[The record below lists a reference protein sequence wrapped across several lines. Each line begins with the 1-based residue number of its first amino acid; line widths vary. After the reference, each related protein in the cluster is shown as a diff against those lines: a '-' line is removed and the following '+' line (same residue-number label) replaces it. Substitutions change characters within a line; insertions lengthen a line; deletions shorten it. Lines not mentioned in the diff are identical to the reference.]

1 MLRNVKASVLPLC
14 SIVTGIG
21 LLAAGCTNTEAPVP
35 DGEVNLGCDSVEN
48 TFAIDH
54 SELQAVD
61 GVAPGPYTAPQFRAE
76 QFTERAQTLRVKEC
90 KDTVHVTFDDRGTGY
105 RSGQLQV
112 VDAYR
117 SGDGIEGV
125 IVVTLDNAE
134 STALELTFHA
144 TAVR

>member
-1 MLRNVKASVLPLC
+1 MLRNVKSSLIPLC

-35 DGEVNLGCDSVEN
+35 DAEVNYGCVSDEK
-48 TFAIDH
+48 TYAIDH

-61 GVAPGPYTAPQFRAE
+61 GVAPTTTTAPQFRAE
-76 QFTERAQTLRVKEC
+76 QLTERAQTLKVREC
-90 KDTVHVTFDDRGTGY
+90 GDKVHVTFDVRGTGY
-105 RSGQLQV
+105 RSGELQI

-125 IVVTLDNAE
+125 IVVTPEAVT
-134 STALELTFHA
+134 STALELSFHA